1 MPWRALQEV
10 ALQIVTTVDSVAFT
24 TEYDKFFRKY
34 SEKHFGASFDWR
46 WFKAQGI
53 AESMLAPLA
62 QSWCGAKGIMQIMPG
77 TFKDI
82 KRENSW
88 IKSIDDPEQNIA
100 AGVFYDQKLYQMWSG
115 PRSEI
120 DRIAFM
126 LGAYNAGAGNILK
139 AQKLCKFDP
148 NLWAS
153 IASVAKQVDGWK
165 SAETIGYVSKIMQL
179 MSVQKYERRKIS

>member
-1 MPWRALQEV
+1 LK
-10 ALQIVTTVDSVAFT
+10 IVTTVDSVAFT
-24 TEYDKFFRKY
+24 TEYDKLFRKY

-53 AESMLAPLA
+53 AESMLDPDAE
-62 QSWCGAKGIMQIMPG
+62 SWCGAKGIMQIMPG

-82 KRENSW
+82 RRENSW

-100 AGVFYDQKLYQMWSG
+100 AGIYYDQKLYLMWSG
-115 PRSEI
+115 PRPEV

-139 AQKLCKFDP
+139 AQKLCGADP

-153 IASVAKQVDGWK
+153 ITAVSKKVVGWK
-165 SAETIGYVSKIMQL
+165 SGETIGYVSKIMRL
-179 MSVQKYERRKIS
+179 MSVAI